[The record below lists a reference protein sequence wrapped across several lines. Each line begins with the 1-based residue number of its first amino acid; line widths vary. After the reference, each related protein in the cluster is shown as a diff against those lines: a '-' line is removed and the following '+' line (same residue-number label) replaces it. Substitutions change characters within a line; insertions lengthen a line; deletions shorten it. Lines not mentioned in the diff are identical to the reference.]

1 MSRGPAAALAATLPL
16 LLASCATAP
25 PPDLRL
31 SPASAPL
38 ARRVA
43 RHAEASGARM
53 GVVALHVESGRELR
67 WRDAE
72 TFEGASV
79 VKLALLVEA
88 LARAREGSFD
98 LSERWRLTP
107 GSVAAGSGVLDEFD
121 PWLAPT
127 ERDLLRTMMVLS
139 ENTAANRYIDL
150 FGADAVNCRMAGLGL
165 AGIELVG
172 RIPDLGS
179 PEDEAPWPPLGR
191 MTPRDTAELWRRIAT
206 GTLLD
211 RATSSL
217 AMRLAERP
225 RTADRIPRLLAS
237 RPGHTW
243 AGKTGTMRGVRA
255 DSGVLTTPKGTFV
268 FAIFADRIPDVAG
281 ASLKANR
288 AMGEIAREV
297 VDEWSATLPDVP
309 PIDLS
314 SERPRQPA
322 LPRVERTPL
331 EARAGAGEHLE
342 RVFRPADRLFWEL
355 WERAG
360 GDLSD
365 GCLLPVPNSFWDG
378 WLPRKIE
385 PLSELVLHH
394 TAMDDDESCLSY
406 FLDPASFVSSH
417 FLVGRDGRL
426 WQLVSLEHRAW
437 HAGWSDL
444 HGRTVLN
451 RSSVGVEITG
461 DGNRAPFTPAQVET
475 VVRLVGVL
483 TAQLDLSA
491 PWIAGHEHVAPGR
504 KPDPG
509 VLFPWNEVMRRGLEL
524 AEKLRPHVP
533 PRTDPMPPE

>member
-1 MSRGPAAALAATLPL
+1 MKRGPAAALASLLPI
-16 LLASCATAP
+16 LASCATSP
-25 PPDLRL
+25 PPGLRL
-31 SPASAPL
+31 SPPSAPL
-38 ARRVA
+38 AQRVA
-43 RHAEASGARM
+43 RHAAQSGARM

-67 WRDAE
+67 WRDTV

-88 LARAREGSFD
+88 LARSREGTLD

-107 GSVAAGSGVLDEFD
+107 RAVAAGSGILDEFE

-127 ERDLLRTMMVLS
+127 ERDLLRIMLVLS
-139 ENTAANRYIDL
+139 DNSAANHFIDTL
-150 FGADAVNCRMAGLGL
+150 GADAVNCRMAQLGL

-179 PEDEAPWPPLGR
+179 PEEEEAWAPLGR
-191 MTPRDTAELWRRIAT
+191 MTPRDTAELWRRAAT

-211 RATSSL
+211 RASSDL
-217 AMRLAERP
+217 AMRLAANP
-225 RTADRIPRLLAS
+225 RTANRIPRLLAS
-237 RPGHTW
+237 RPGHAW
-243 AGKTGTMRGVRA
+243 AGKTGTMSGVRA

-268 FAIFADRIPDVAG
+268 FAMFADLIPAG
-281 ASLKANR
+281 GSLAANN

-297 VDEWSATLPDVP
+297 VDAWSASLPDRL

-314 SERPRQPA
+314 SERPLQTT

-331 EARAGAGEHLE
+331 EARAGAPDLE
-342 RVFRPADRLFWEL
+342 RVYRPADRLFWEL
-355 WERAG
+355 WERSG

-365 GCLLPVPNSFWDG
+365 ACLLPTPNSFWEG

-394 TAMDDDESCLSY
+394 TAMDDDESCISF

-426 WQLVSLEHRAW
+426 WQFVSLEHRAW
-437 HAGWSDL
+437 HAGASYL
-444 HGRTVLN
+444 HGRSVLN

-461 DGNRAPFTPAQVET
+461 DGNRVPFTDAQVET

-483 TAQLDLSA
+483 TAQLGLEA

-524 AEKLRPHVP
+524 AEALRPLVP
-533 PRTDPMPPE
+533 PEADPAPPE